1 MLQISA
7 LSSTCKTFGLIIA
20 SALLFSG
27 CSAPVS
33 KDYNPNVDFQRYQ
46 NISFLPADRV
56 ENNAILKYKA
66 EQPLQAQRIKI
77 AIEESLQAKGISVE
91 RDPANGFV
99 SYYVQT
105 ETYMAQDPVSIG
117 FGFGTFG
124 RHGGIMFGAN
134 EPLVESKDYNLIID
148 IYDPNYQVVWRGKTE
163 VDFTLANS
171 PQESM
176 QLIRAAVQKVL
187 ANFPPKK

>member
-1 MLQISA
+1 MLKQT
-7 LSSTCKTFGLIIA
+7 LGLFIA
-20 SALLFSG
+20 ASVLLSG
-27 CSAPVS
+27 CITPVS
-33 KDYNPNVDFQRYQ
+33 KDYNPTVDFQPYQ
-46 NISFLPADRV
+46 NISFLPAEHI
-56 ENNAILKYKA
+56 ENSTILKYKA
-66 EQPLQAQRIKI
+66 ENPLQAQRIKV
-77 AIEESLQAKGISVE
+77 AIKETLQAKGIRVG

-124 RHGGIMFGAN
+124 RHGGILFGAN

-163 VDFTLANS
+163 VDFTLADS

-176 QLIRAAVQKVL
+176 QLIKEAVQRVL
-187 ANFPPKK
+187 ANFPPQ